1 MDIASKVKSSASSGP
16 HTIAGLLE
24 DTNNS
29 AEDICRFSTR
39 YMDTK
44 LLPSDHCN
52 KDKVAMQRNA
62 AVTGR
67 YLLLE
72 GCNCAF

>member
-44 LLPSDHCN
+44 LLPSDRN
-52 KDKVAMQRNA
+52 KDKAAMQRNA

>member
-16 HTIAGLLE
+16 HTIARLLE
-24 DTNNS
+24 DTDSS

-44 LLPSDHCN
+44 LLPSDRN
-52 KDKVAMQRNA
+52 KDKAARQRNA
-62 AVTGR
+62 AVTDS